1 MITLSFSSS
10 RFPFS
15 VRRIDFAA
23 FFTSVLSPGSLGFKR
38 VHSVLSMGMLV
49 CEGQEIPFLYI
60 FSCLVRF
67 CESID
72 IELA

>member
-38 VHSVLSMGMLV
+38 VHSVLSMGMLYV
-49 CEGQEIPFLYI
+49 KAKKFLFYI
-60 FSCLVRF
+60 YFPVWLGF
-67 CESID
+67 
-72 IELA
+72 